1 MQEADVRI
9 NGTLI
14 WYYFICKR
22 EVWLIAH
29 GISADQDDENIEIGR
44 FIHENAYSREKKE
57 IDFDN
62 FKVDV
67 ADSIDGKI
75 VVQEI
80 KKSSKYKKSAQMQLL
95 FYIYEIKKSGIEA
108 KGILLFPEERKREEV
123 VLDEASQNELNTVI
137 EDIFKIVNLEKP
149 PLPEKC
155 KYCRNCAYSELCWA

>member
-1 MQEADVRI
+1 MYEADVRI

-22 EVWLIAH
+22 EVWLISH
-29 GISADQDDENIEIGR
+29 GITADQEDENIEIGR

-75 VVQEI
+75 IVQEV
-80 KKSSKYKKSAQMQLL
+80 KKSSKFKKVPGCS
-95 FYIYEIKKSGIEA
+95 FYSIFTRLKSPELMLGNTAFSGGEKKRRSGA
-108 KGILLFPEERKREEV
+108 G
-123 VLDEASQNELNTVI
+123 
-137 EDIFKIVNLEKP
+137 
-149 PLPEKC
+149 
-155 KYCRNCAYSELCWA
+155 

>member
-1 MQEADVRI
+1 MYEADVRI

-22 EVWLIAH
+22 EVWLISH
-29 GISADQDDENIEIGR
+29 GITADQEDENIEIGR

-75 VVQEI
+75 IVQEV
-80 KKSSKYKKSAQMQLL
+80 KKSSKFKKSARMQLL
-95 FYIYEIKKSGIEA
+95 FYIYEIKKSGI
-108 KGILLFPEERKREEV
+108 
-123 VLDEASQNELNTVI
+123 
-137 EDIFKIVNLEKP
+137 
-149 PLPEKC
+149 
-155 KYCRNCAYSELCWA
+155 

>member
-1 MQEADVRI
+1 MYEADVRI

-22 EVWLIAH
+22 EGMAYFPWIT
-29 GISADQDDENIEIGR
+29 ADQEDENIEIGR

-75 VVQEI
+75 IVQEV
-80 KKSSKYKKSAQMQLL
+80 KKSSKFKKSAGCS
-95 FYIYEIKKSGIEA
+95 FYS
-108 KGILLFPEERKREEV
+108 
-123 VLDEASQNELNTVI
+123 
-137 EDIFKIVNLEKP
+137 IFTRLKV
-149 PLPEKC
+149 
-155 KYCRNCAYSELCWA
+155 RN